1 MLTTALRSARFH
13 LQSHAVGPY
22 LIIQVHHLIMEWFLG
37 ETSNQGKYTIQAKN
51 KWGELEDSAQLTI
64 VLRPEIE
71 GPEDVKVVPG
81 EATEF
86 TVVVHVSTIQ
96 TLFMPVKSRVKS
108 QANPEAQVL
117 WTRDD
122 KVIKAS
128 DLISIVE
135 DRANETY
142 KLVFHKV
149 LLADEGYYKV
159 IAKNDLG
166 ESSSEARLK
175 TISKF

>member
-1 MLTTALRSARFH
+1 M
-13 LQSHAVGPY
+13 
-22 LIIQVHHLIMEWFLG
+22 
-37 ETSNQGKYTIQAKN
+37 
-51 KWGELEDSAQLTI
+51 
-64 VLRPEIE
+64 
-71 GPEDVKVVPG
+71 
-81 EATEF
+81 
-86 TVVVHVSTIQ
+86 
-96 TLFMPVKSRVKS
+96 
-108 QANPEAQVL
+108 

-159 IAKNDLG
+159 VAKNDLG

-175 TISKF
+175 TISK

>member
-1 MLTTALRSARFH
+1 
-13 LQSHAVGPY
+13 
-22 LIIQVHHLIMEWFLG
+22 
-37 ETSNQGKYTIQAKN
+37 
-51 KWGELEDSAQLTI
+51 
-64 VLRPEIE
+64 
-71 GPEDVKVVPG
+71 
-81 EATEF
+81 
-86 TVVVHVSTIQ
+86 
-96 TLFMPVKSRVKS
+96 
-108 QANPEAQVL
+108 L

-135 DRANETY
+135 DRTNETY

-175 TISKF
+175 TISKFNSYLF